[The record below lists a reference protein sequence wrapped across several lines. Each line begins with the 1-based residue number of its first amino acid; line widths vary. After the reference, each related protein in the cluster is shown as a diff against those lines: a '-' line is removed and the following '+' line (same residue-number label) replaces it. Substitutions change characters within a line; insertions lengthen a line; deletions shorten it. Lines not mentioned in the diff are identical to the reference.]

1 MNLTEIRTWAIK
13 MSGRTDLGAVD
24 GTTDTGIDDFL
35 QQGGL
40 FVEIGDEA
48 ERLGPLERG
57 AIGGEHERAVAHVDA
72 SPIA

>member
-35 QQGGL
+35 QQGGRYL
-40 FVEIGDEA
+40 DRLQPTPNSNRRFVADLATDEYK
-48 ERLGPLERG
+48 
-57 AIGGEHERAVAHVDA
+57 VN
-72 SPIA
+72 